1 MNGFNNPFLNPY
13 GFGQQQYMQ
22 QVPGTG
28 FQAAPA
34 PVQVIRVNGENG
46 ARAFQIGPNSSALL
60 LDESGTMVWL
70 VTSDGAGYRTVSA
83 YDIAPHKD
91 APELVSGTTRLT
103 LCGMTFSDTH
113 FRISDLEIRRGG
125 KSYTVETMRTLHKLY
140 PRDELY
146 LIIGSDMLLSFDSWY
161 CADEIL
167 SLCTLLVLSRENEL
181 APETLREYAV
191 RTLGLTEGV
200 GFMIL
205 ETTPIV
211 LSSTEIRRAIA
222 AGEDVSASLSD
233 EAYEY
238 IKDKG
243 LYLDD

>member
-1 MNGFNNPFLNPY
+1 MNCKRAVRELADGFFLLHNYGEEGDGKMNGFNNPFLNPY

-91 APELVSGTTRLT
+91 APEQD
-103 LCGMTFSDTH
+103 F
-113 FRISDLEIRRGG
+113 SDLEGRVRKLEEMIGG
-125 KSYTVETMRTLHKLY
+125 GAGGGQK
-140 PRDELY
+140 
-146 LIIGSDMLLSFDSWY
+146 
-161 CADEIL
+161 
-167 SLCTLLVLSRENEL
+167 NEHPGNSGNS
-181 APETLREYAV
+181 A
-191 RTLGLTEGV
+191 
-200 GFMIL
+200 
-205 ETTPIV
+205 
-211 LSSTEIRRAIA
+211 A
-222 AGEDVSASLSD
+222 AGRKPSGA
-233 EAYEY
+233 
-238 IKDKG
+238 G
-243 LYLDD
+243 